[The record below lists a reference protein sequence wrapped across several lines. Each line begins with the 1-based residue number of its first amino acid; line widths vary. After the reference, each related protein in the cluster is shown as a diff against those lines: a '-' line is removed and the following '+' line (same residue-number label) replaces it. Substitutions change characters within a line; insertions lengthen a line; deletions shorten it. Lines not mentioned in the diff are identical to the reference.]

1 MSSYVVTPYAAH
13 LRVYEPLA
21 VFPEASRTAWIG
33 SAQSRRAERA
43 AAAAEHR
50 VHLAGL
56 AAVPPVVAPERES
69 DEAFVLT
76 VDGAVYA
83 CPWQTRLRS
92 WQALE
97 TFRTGLPDAV
107 VEAFL
112 PRVVAEQISADHE
125 RWRALHPEERPHIL
139 TSNWQVP
146 LHWFAAFDPG
156 ERELRLSGPRTMVYR
171 TRMSAARRRMA
182 RALRTLQQSID
193 GPATEGAEQVAR
205 WLEEFHP
212 RSYVELDYGGL
223 VHVLR
228 DVAMVE
234 DTSVA
239 DIGDALSCLRAGDYD
254 GARQLYDRV
263 SGRWQRVQALERA
276 N

>member
-13 LRVYEPLA
+13 LRVYEPLS
-21 VFPEASRTAWIG
+21 VFPEGQRTGWITH
-33 SAQSRRAERA
+33 AQSRRAERA

-50 VHLAGL
+50 LRLAGL

-69 DEAFVLT
+69 DQAFVLT

-83 CPWQTRLRS
+83 CPWQTRLRA

-97 TFRTGLPDAV
+97 TFRLGMPASV

-112 PRVVAEQISADHE
+112 PRVVADQISADHE
-125 RWRALHPEERPHIL
+125 RWRQRHPEERPHIL

-146 LHWFAAFDPG
+146 LHWFAAFDAT

-182 RALRTLQQSID
+182 RALRTLQQTVE

-205 WLEEFHP
+205 WLELFHP

-223 VHVLR
+223 VHLLR

-239 DIGDALSCLRAGDYD
+239 DAAEALTALRQGNDD
-254 GARQLYDRV
+254 SARRAYDRLV
-263 SGRWQRVQALERA
+263 TRWQKVAALERA